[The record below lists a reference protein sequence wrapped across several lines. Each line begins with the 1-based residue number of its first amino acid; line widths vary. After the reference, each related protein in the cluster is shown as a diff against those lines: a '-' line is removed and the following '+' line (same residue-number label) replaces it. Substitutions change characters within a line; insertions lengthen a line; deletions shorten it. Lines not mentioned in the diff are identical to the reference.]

1 MSLAL
6 LRGCTVWVC
15 FIYKK
20 RKNIYDLSLLI
31 FHVFGWSVTPGKASA
46 ALLASSGI
54 VTKSILSHWVDL
66 PTQSLLPD
74 GLLQVWL
81 LPCLL
86 LGKVWSIYCPIVKF
100 IAWKRRAPLLCLKQ
114 GCCLVLGSLRVGKPH
129 PWTSK
134 APLGDVRL
142 QEPRSELWGCSAWG
156 RDVSPTPWRGAEL
169 RWTPV

>member
-1 MSLAL
+1 MCELAPRAAPELWGAPHQQGEMSPAL

-20 RKNIYDLSLLI
+20 RKNISDLSLLI

-54 VTKSILSHWVDL
+54 VAKSILSHWVDL

-81 LPCLL
+81 LPCLF
-86 LGKVWSIYCPIVKF
+86 LGEVWSIYCPTHCLEEEGG
-100 IAWKRRAPLLCLKQ
+100 LLSC
-114 GCCLVLGSLRVGKPH
+114 
-129 PWTSK
+129 T
-134 APLGDVRL
+134 
-142 QEPRSELWGCSAWG
+142 
-156 RDVSPTPWRGAEL
+156 
-169 RWTPV
+169 